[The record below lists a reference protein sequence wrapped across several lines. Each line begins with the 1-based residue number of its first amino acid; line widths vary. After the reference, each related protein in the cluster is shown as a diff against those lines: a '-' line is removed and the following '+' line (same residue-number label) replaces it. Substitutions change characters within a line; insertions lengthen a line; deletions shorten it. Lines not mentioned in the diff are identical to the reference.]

1 MNGMRST
8 GYRALSVLLSMALLG
23 CTATEEGTTMGTVA
37 GAGLGAGTGAIIGS
51 ATGNAGVGTAIG
63 AGIGAPI
70 GMAMGYAIGKA
81 NDAEKK
87 AEAAQA
93 AAAQAPATA
102 YPPPPGGPAQQGI
115 VRAQPVQK
123 QVIYPCPACN
133 TSVDITGFNV
143 GDRVRCPVCG
153 TQFTVPH

>member
-1 MNGMRST
+1 MNWMKRNGC
-8 GYRALSVLLSMALLG
+8 RALSVLLSMVLVG

-70 GMAMGYAIGKA
+70 GMALGFAVGKA
-81 NDAEKK
+81 TDAEKK

-102 YPPPPGGPAQQGI
+102 YPPPPGGPTQQGI
-115 VRAQPVQK
+115 VRAQAVQK
-123 QVIYPCPACN
+123 QIIFPCPACN
-133 TSVDITGFNV
+133 TSVDITGFNP

-153 TQFTVPH
+153 TLFSVPN